1 MAILLLVGC
10 GDLGAGLAARLVAS
24 GHRVTALKRTP
35 SAAPLAGVTYR
46 FADLT
51 QPHTLAD
58 LGGSFAQVFVILAP
72 GARDAAAY
80 QALYGAG
87 VDHLRGRLTGRVAH
101 WFFVSSTSVYGQ
113 DAGEWVDED
122 TPAAPSAATAKWL
135 LTAERCLADA
145 GVPATTV
152 RFSGIYGPGRERL
165 LRQVLAGAPVQYDPP
180 SYTNRIHRDD
190 CLGVLEWLH
199 RRQLA
204 GTGLAPLYL
213 ASDDEPAPAGDVAR
227 WLAAELGVPA
237 PPAAAAGGGQN
248 KRCRNDRITHAG
260 YRFAYPS
267 WREGY
272 RGVIEQWRAA
282 RTEQMQ

>member
-1 MAILLLVGC
+1 MANLLLVGC

-35 SAAPLAGVTYR
+35 PAAPLAGVTYR

-87 VDHLRGRLTGRVAH
+87 VDHLRARLAGGSVGH

-122 TPAAPSAATAKWL
+122 TPAAPTAGTAKWL
-135 LTAERCLADA
+135 
-145 GVPATTV
+145 
-152 RFSGIYGPGRERL
+152 
-165 LRQVLAGAPVQYDPP
+165 
-180 SYTNRIHRDD
+180 
-190 CLGVLEWLH
+190 
-199 RRQLA
+199 
-204 GTGLAPLYL
+204 
-213 ASDDEPAPAGDVAR
+213 
-227 WLAAELGVPA
+227 
-237 PPAAAAGGGQN
+237 
-248 KRCRNDRITHAG
+248 
-260 YRFAYPS
+260 
-267 WREGY
+267 
-272 RGVIEQWRAA
+272 
-282 RTEQMQ
+282 

>member
-1 MAILLLVGC
+1 MVSLLLVGC

-35 SAAPLAGVTYR
+35 PAAPLAGVTYR

-51 QPHTLAD
+51 QPHALAD
-58 LGGSFAQVFVILAP
+58 LGGPFDQVFVILAP

-87 VDHLRGRLTGRVAH
+87 VDQLRARLAGRVGH

-122 TPAAPSAATAKWL
+122 APAAPTAATAKWL
-135 LTAERCLADA
+135 LTAERCLAESGA
-145 GVPATTV
+145 PATRV

-204 GTGLAPLYL
+204 GAGLAPLYL
-213 ASDDEPAPAGDVAR
+213 ASDDEPARAGDVAR

-237 PPAAAAGGGQN
+237 PPAAVAGGGQN
-248 KRCRNDRITHAG
+248 KRCRNDRLKQAG
-260 YRFAYPS
+260 YRFAYPN
-267 WREGY
+267 WRAGY

-282 RTEQMQ
+282 HTE

>member
-1 MAILLLVGC
+1 MADLLLVGC

-35 SAAPLAGVTYR
+35 PAAPLAGVTYR
-46 FADLT
+46 LADLT

-58 LGGSFAQVFVILAP
+58 LGGPFAQVFVILAP

-80 QALYGAG
+80 QAVYGAG
-87 VDHLRGRLTGRVAH
+87 IDQLRARLAGRVGH
-101 WFFVSSTSVYGQ
+101 WLFVSSTSVYGQ
-113 DAGEWVDED
+113 NAGEWVDED
-122 TPAAPSAATAKWL
+122 STTAPTSATAKWL
-135 LTAERCLADA
+135 LTAERCLAESGA
-145 GVPATTV
+145 PATTV

-190 CLGVLEWLH
+190 CLGALEWLH

-204 GTGLAPLYL
+204 GMELAPIYV
-213 ASDDEPAPAGDVAR
+213 ASDDEPAPAGEVAR
-227 WLAAELGVPA
+227 GLAAELGVPA
-237 PPAAAAGGGQN
+237 PPAAAAGGPQN
-248 KRCRNDRITHAG
+248 KRCHNDRLRRTG

-272 RGVIEQWRAA
+272 RDLIAQWHAA
-282 RTEQMQ
+282 HPELPR

>member
-1 MAILLLVGC
+1 MANLLLVGC

-35 SAAPLAGVTYR
+35 PAAPLAGVTYR

-51 QPHTLAD
+51 QPHALAD

-80 QALYGAG
+80 QALYGTG
-87 VDHLRGRLTGRVAH
+87 VDQLRARLAGRVGH

-122 TPAAPSAATAKWL
+122 APAAPTAATAKWL

-145 GVPATTV
+145 GAPATTV

-204 GTGLAPLYL
+204 GAGLAPLYL
-213 ASDDEPAPAGDVAR
+213 ASDDEPARAGDVAR

-248 KRCRNDRITHAG
+248 KRCRNARITQAG

-272 RGVIEQWRAA
+272 RGVIDQWRAA
-282 RTEQMQ
+282 HTE